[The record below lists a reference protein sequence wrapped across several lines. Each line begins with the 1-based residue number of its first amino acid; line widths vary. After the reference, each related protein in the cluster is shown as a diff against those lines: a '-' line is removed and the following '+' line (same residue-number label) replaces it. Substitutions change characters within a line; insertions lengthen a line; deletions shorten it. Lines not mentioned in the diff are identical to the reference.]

1 MGTFFTGVLIFDR
14 TGKVALSERKTEGES
29 HKVTVREVHL
39 ALGYRQHYFRCRKK
53 NASLLP
59 NFSLSGEN
67 KEPREGIEGPTATDD
82 WRYVCASH
90 DGAKFSSLLFA
101 RPTRVGIIPTE
112 DGSSHVASNGM
123 LIFLVSS
130 HFNCFLLPAT
140 APVCHHS
147 FTVNLFVSLSSNIL
161 RTNEYF
167 LRKVFYESFTE
178 EQFDRYSTSII
189 YKFTPLNS
197 TLCHT

>member
-101 RPTRVGIIPTE
+101 RPTRVGIDHPHWRWLVTCCEQRDANISRFESFQLFPTASYCSRMPPLVYCKSFRFAFIKHFTYE
-112 DGSSHVASNGM
+112 RVFSSES
-123 LIFLVSS
+123 
-130 HFNCFLLPAT
+130 
-140 APVCHHS
+140 
-147 FTVNLFVSLSSNIL
+147 IL
-161 RTNEYF
+161 RKLYRRTIWQIFNEYH
-167 LRKVFYESFTE
+167 L
-178 EQFDRYSTSII
+178 
-189 YKFTPLNS
+189 
-197 TLCHT
+197 